1 MKPTHLP
8 LLTSVS
14 RPTIAPDASRAV
26 VALSRPDLVADA
38 YVGQLWSIPLA
49 TGSDAPGSAGARRIT
64 RGVND
69 SSPQF
74 SPDGKLLGFV
84 RSPWDGA
91 GQLFI
96 VDAAGGEPVQ
106 VTDAKLG
113 IGTFSWSPDSSRIAF
128 TARVADAG
136 RYGSVDGIGREAEPF
151 RRISTMRYQANGL
164 GYTIDRRSQVFL
176 VEVPDI
182 AGEPRYRVFPSA
194 ENPSPSPVDPVP
206 VARQLTVGDFDHRD
220 LAFSADGSRLAF
232 VSARHDGR
240 DDDLTSNI
248 FQLTLD
254 LAGAQPVAVTGEH
267 RNYDVHDLA
276 YSASGRL
283 FFVAVDLGESGRDF
297 VGRSAALYLIDE
309 PGDAPRRLTDPET
322 VDLGGSSV
330 TPHSTDSVLVLA
342 RNRGRVEML
351 SVSSDG
357 AVSSDSTVSSD
368 DAVSRLATGEI
379 EVTGLDVAG
388 DTIVVS
394 YSDATSH
401 GDLAIVVG
409 GALNPITDFSAD
421 LRETG
426 VCRPEELVVTGRD
439 GYPVHGWVLTP
450 DGDGPHPVLLLIHGG
465 PFAQYTVS
473 LFDEAQ
479 VYAAAGYAVVMCNP
493 RGAAGYGEEHGR
505 AIRLKMGTVDHT
517 DVLDF
522 LDGAIAAGPTLDA
535 ARVGIMGGSYG
546 GYLTA
551 WTIAHDHRFA
561 AAIVERGYLDPDRF
575 VGTSDIGSF
584 FSDEYVGTDAQAIR
598 SQSPQAVVGLVQ
610 TPTLVLHSENDL
622 RCPLSQSQ
630 HYYSALKR
638 NGVETELVVFPGE
651 NHELSRGGRPRHRQQ
666 RFELILEWWARQL
679 PSGTNNG
686 TLAES

>member
-1 MKPTHLP
+1 MKASDLP

-14 RPTIAPDASRAV
+14 RPTIAPDASRVV

-38 YVGQLWSIPLA
+38 YVGQLWSVPLA
-49 TGSDAPGSAGARRIT
+49 SGNVAGAKRIT

-74 SPDGKLLGFV
+74 SPDGSLLAFV
-84 RSPWDGA
+84 RTPWDGA

-106 VTDAKLG
+106 LTDANLG
-113 IGTFSWSPDSSRIAF
+113 VGTFRWSPDGRRIAF
-128 TARVADAG
+128 TSRVADAG
-136 RYGSVDGIGREAEPF
+136 RYGSVTGLGREAEPF
-151 RRISTMRYQANGL
+151 RRISTMSYQANGL

-182 AGEPRYRVFPSA
+182 SAEPQYRVFPSA
-194 ENPSPSPVDPVP
+194 ENPSPDQADLVP
-206 VARQLTVGDFDHRD
+206 VATQLTSSDFEHRE

-232 VSARHDGR
+232 VSARHENR
-240 DDDLTSNI
+240 DDDLVSNI
-248 FQLTLD
+248 FELELD
-254 LAGAQPVAVTGEH
+254 LPDAEPVAITGND
-267 RNYDVHDLA
+267 RRYDVHELA
-276 YSASGRL
+276 YSGSGQL
-283 FFVAVDLGESGRDF
+283 FFVAVDLGETGRDF
-297 VGRSAALYLIDE
+297 VGRSASLYLVDE
-309 PGDAPRRLTDPET
+309 PGSPARRLTDPGV
-322 VDLGGSSV
+322 VDLGGSPL
-330 TPHSTDSVLVLA
+330 TPFGADSVLVLA
-342 RNRGRVEML
+342 RTRGRVEL
-351 SVSSDG
+351 HSVASDG
-357 AVSSDSTVSSD
+357 AVS
-368 DAVSRLATGEI
+368 RLTTGEA
-379 EVTGLDVAG
+379 EVTGHDAAG

-394 YSDATSH
+394 YSDPTSH
-401 GDLAIVVG
+401 GDV
-409 GALNPITDFSAD
+409 ALVDAGELKPVTDFSIA
-421 LRETG
+421 LRESG
-426 VCRPEELVVTGRD
+426 VCRPVELVVTARD

-465 PFAQYTVS
+465 PFTQYTVS

-479 VYAAAGYAVVMCNP
+479 VYADAGYAVVMCNP
-493 RGAAGYGEEHGR
+493 RGAAGYGEKHGR
-505 AIRLKMGTVDHT
+505 AVRLKMGTVDHT

-561 AAIVERGYLDPDRF
+561 AAIVERGYLDPDGF
-575 VGTSDIGSF
+575 VGTSDIGAF
-584 FSDEYVGTDAQAIR
+584 FSDAYVGTDAQAIR
-598 SQSPQAVVGLVQ
+598 SQSPQAVVGNVV

-630 HYYSALKR
+630 RYYTALKR
-638 NGVETELVVFPGE
+638 NGVATELVVFPGE

-666 RFELILEWWARQL
+666 RFDVILEWWARRL
-679 PSGTNNG
+679 PSATNHE
-686 TLAES
+686 TVAES

>member
-1 MKPTHLP
+1 VKAADLP
-8 LLTSVS
+8 LLNSVS

-26 VALSRPDLVADA
+26 VALSRPDLDADA

-49 TGSDAPGSAGARRIT
+49 AGSDPSVGGAKRIT

-74 SPDGKLLGFV
+74 SPDGTLLAFL
-84 RSPWDGA
+84 RTPWDGP

-106 VTDAKLG
+106 LTESKLG
-113 IGTFSWSPDSSRIAF
+113 IGTFRWSPDSSRIAF
-128 TARVADAG
+128 TSRVADAG
-136 RYGSVDGIGREAEPF
+136 RYGTVDGVSREAEPF
-151 RRISTMRYQANGL
+151 RRINTLRYQANGL
-164 GYTIDRRSQVFL
+164 GYTIDRRLQVFL
-176 VEVPDI
+176 VEVPDV

-194 ENPSPSPVDPVP
+194 ENPSPDPIASVP
-206 VARQLTVGDFDHRD
+206 EATQLTFGDFDHRN
-220 LAFSADGSRLAF
+220 LTFSADGSRLAF

-240 DDDLTSNI
+240 DDDLVSTI
-248 FQLTLD
+248 FELELD
-254 LAGAQPVAVTGEH
+254 LPGAEPVAITGEH
-267 RNYDVHDLA
+267 QNFDTHDLA
-276 YSASGRL
+276 FSAGGQL
-283 FFVAVDLGESGRDF
+283 FFVAVDLGKSCRDF
-297 VGRSAALYLIDE
+297 VGRSASLYLIDQ
-309 PGDAPRRLTDPET
+309 PGSPARRITDPDT
-322 VDLGGSSV
+322 VDLDGGSPLMAV
-330 TPHSTDSVLVLA
+330 GADSVLVLA
-342 RNRGRVEML
+342 RTRGRVELL
-351 SVSSDG
+351 SVTSDG
-357 AVSSDSTVSSD
+357 ELSHLT
-368 DAVSRLATGEI
+368 TGEVEI
-379 EVTGLDVAG
+379 TGFDAAA

-401 GDLAIVVG
+401 GDVAVVDA
-409 GALNPITDFSAD
+409 GALKSLTDFSAA

-426 VCRPEELVVTGRD
+426 ICRPEELTVTSRD

-450 DGDGPHPVLLLIHGG
+450 EGDGPHPVLLLIHGG

-522 LDGAIAAGPTLDA
+522 LDGAIAVGPTLDR
-535 ARVGIMGGSYG
+535 ARVGILGGSYG

-551 WTIAHDHRFA
+551 WTIAHDHRFE
-561 AAIVERGYLDPDRF
+561 AAIVERGYLDPDHF
-575 VGTSDIGSF
+575 VGTSDIGAF
-584 FSDEYVGTDAQAIR
+584 FSDAYVGTDAEAIR
-598 SQSPQAVVGLVQ
+598 SQSPQAVVGQVR

-622 RCPLSQSQ
+622 RCPLSQAQ
-630 HYYSALKR
+630 RYYAALKR

-666 RFELILEWWARQL
+666 RFDLILEWWARRL
-679 PSGTNNG
+679 PSSTNR
-686 TLAES
+686 LALDGS